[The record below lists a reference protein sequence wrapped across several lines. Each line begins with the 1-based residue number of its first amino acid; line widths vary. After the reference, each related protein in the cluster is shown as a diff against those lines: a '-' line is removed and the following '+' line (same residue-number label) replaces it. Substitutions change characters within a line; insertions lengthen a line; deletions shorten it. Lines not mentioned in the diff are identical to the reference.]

1 MMPAA
6 IYDIPAIE
14 QGADFFLDLTYK
26 DDTGAPVDLTGYS
39 ARMQIREEISSPTAL
54 VSISSASGEITL
66 GGITGTISIHIPAT
80 TTAALSF
87 NTGKYDLE
95 LEDSAGVVTRLI
107 QGSVTLSPEVTR

>member
-1 MMPAA
+1 MPAA

-14 QGADFFLDLTYK
+14 QGADFFFDLTYK
-26 DDTGAPVDLTGYS
+26 DDTGTPIDLTGYS
-39 ARMQIREEISSPTAL
+39 ARMQIREEVSSNIAL
-54 VSISSASGEITL
+54 VSISSATGEIVL
-66 GGITGTISIHIPAT
+66 GGIAGTIAVHIPASVT
-80 TTAALSF
+80 TGLSF